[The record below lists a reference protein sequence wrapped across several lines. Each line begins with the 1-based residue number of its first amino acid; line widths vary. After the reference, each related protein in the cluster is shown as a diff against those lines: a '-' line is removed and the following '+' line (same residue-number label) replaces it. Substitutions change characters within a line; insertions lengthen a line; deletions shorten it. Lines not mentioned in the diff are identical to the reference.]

1 MAVTNSFSDVLLR
14 LTYELKSK
22 VKKGLIVRT
31 GELDLAS

>member
-14 LTYELKSK
+14 LTYELK

-31 GELDLAS
+31 GKLDLAS